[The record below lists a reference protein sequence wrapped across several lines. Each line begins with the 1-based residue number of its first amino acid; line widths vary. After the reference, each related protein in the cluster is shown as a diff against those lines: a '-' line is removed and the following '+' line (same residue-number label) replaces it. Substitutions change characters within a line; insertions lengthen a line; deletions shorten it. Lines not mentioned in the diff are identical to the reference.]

1 MPEMSNTTAL
11 LLVESV
17 VSLSRS
23 ELRWEFA
30 NFAAAVVLLF
40 IALAAIALFCF
51 RRGTRD
57 LTLIYFSAFCILYAV
72 RLLASLRYFRSLF
85 DESPIFWSYVTWVTS
100 NITIFPGGLFLY
112 QLVGEQLRK
121 FLRWLLAA
129 RGLVAVFEILAAA
142 LGVSLAKLGV
152 VNNLKVLA
160 TLVATALFLLASRL
174 HPGPRTPLTREIRVL
189 VVGFFV
195 WLCSSCTQISWVL
208 RFCMATTWRFLVA
221 WFL

>member
-23 ELRWEFA
+23 GLRWEFA

-72 RLLASLRYFRSLF
+72 RLLASLRSFRSLF

-112 QLVGEQLRK
+112 QLSANNSESSFAGFSLHEGWSR
-121 FLRWLLAA
+121 FLRSLPPRL
-129 RGLVAVFEILAAA
+129 ES
-142 LGVSLAKLGV
+142 VSPSS
-152 VNNLKVLA
+152 
-160 TLVATALFLLASRL
+160 AS
-174 HPGPRTPLTREIRVL
+174 
-189 VVGFFV
+189 
-195 WLCSSCTQISWVL
+195 
-208 RFCMATTWRFLVA
+208 
-221 WFL
+221 